1 MFFNRFKACAVT
13 VLLFLAAL
21 PAQAGTFFDLSGTV
35 TTGGT
40 SQVLRAAN
48 GQKARVLIANPTTAT
63 ENLFVNTSSS
73 ASTSAAGSIP
83 IAPGGALT
91 LNTAEVVNI
100 TAATTGH
107 AFIAKDAG
115 TAEALVNPGAAGSG
129 GSGGLTNTELRAS
142 AVPVTGS
149 GTAGTA
155 AAGVVTVQGIA
166 SMTPL
171 AVTASAGTNLNT
183 ANIESYTSRLL
194 SGAMPTAGGAATSTT
209 AQGVG
214 GRYNATPPTL
224 TDGQE
229 AGAQLNNR
237 GAWKVDGSAV
247 TQPTSLAAIASV
259 SGNITTQNLVPGG
272 TATAGSAVE
281 MTVTGT
287 STAGVQVTGTY
298 TGALS
303 LQSTVDGSTWVTECS
318 TTCSTAFTRA
328 TTGAST
334 NTIVSAVQDI
344 FTASFRAGAVKIRIT
359 ALGAVTG
366 TATVNL
372 QPAAA
377 AGSTVGISG
386 TAVVVGPGLHDAVI
400 SGAPVRTGCH
410 VRTSA
415 YAITLANDDTSDT
428 LCDPNGATITKPYA
442 IHQQDWTTTVN
453 LTDTT
458 STALKAAGGAGLYNS
473 ATWCLFSGIAAT
485 VATQIKILDGTTVKA
500 IANMKAGGADIFMTF
515 PSPIHSSANTALN
528 VQLGGTPTGAIDV
541 TCGGYQNP

>member
-1 MFFNRFKACAVT
+1 MFFNRFKACAVMA
-13 VLLFLAAL
+13 LLFLAAL
-21 PAQAGTFFDLSGTV
+21 PAHAGTFFDLSGTV

-63 ENLFVNTSSS
+63 ENLFVNTSSA

-91 LNTAEVVNI
+91 LNTAEAVNI

-171 AVTASAGTNLNT
+171 LVTASAGTNLNT

-194 SGAMPTAGGAATSTT
+194 SGAITTAGGAATSTT
-209 AQGVG
+209 AQGIG

-229 AGAQLNNR
+229 SGVQINNR
-237 GAWKVDGSAV
+237 GALKVDGSAV

-259 SGNITTQNLVPGG
+259 TGNITTQNLVSGG

-281 MTVTGT
+281 LTVTGV
-287 STAGVQVTGTY
+287 SAAAVQVTGTY
-298 TGALS
+298 TGSLS
-303 LQSTVDGSTWVTECS
+303 LQSTVDGTNWVTVCGNNCTNVFLRS
-318 TTCSTAFTRA
+318 S
-328 TTGAST
+328 TGAPLASITST
-334 NTIVSAVQDI
+334 IQDVFVAV
-344 FTASFRAGAVKIRIT
+344 FPPGVTKIRVT
-359 ALGAVTG
+359 ALAAVTG
-366 TATVNL
+366 TANVSIG
-372 QPAAA
+372 PAPTGWQVSAPVIGMAA
-377 AGSTVGISG
+377 
-386 TAVVVGPGLHDAVI
+386 HDAAVA
-400 SGAPVRTGCH
+400 GNPVRTGCH

-428 LCDPNGATITKPYA
+428 LCDPNGATIIKPYA

-473 ATWCLFSGIAAT
+473 ATWCLFSGVAAT

-515 PSPIHSSANTALN
+515 PSPIHSSANAALN